1 MRDWVKSGWVLL
13 AAFVAVS
20 LIMGATT
27 ATAARLIT
35 GKQIKNGSIT
45 AKDLSTGLRAQLAE
59 GGAPGLQGPQGPK
72 GDPGPKGDKGADA
85 ISLFTFADSAVSPAI
100 DLSGADV
107 VVTSTAAQLPNASGA
122 VGGPIEFPAGPGR
135 SVTTYNLRVKTQ
147 GGGTYTCA
155 VQLSINGGAFFDVD
169 RETSTDQIMRYSTPA
184 GGFLGDSPGTFQ
196 FRVVC
201 NDGAGTRSV
210 TDADL
215 TVTVAVQKS

>member
-13 AAFVAVS
+13 AAFVALSVT
-20 LIMGATT
+20 MGAGA

-35 GKQIKNGSIT
+35 GKDIKNGSIT
-45 AKDLSTGLRAQLAE
+45 AKDLSAGVRDQLTE
-59 GGAPGLQGPQGPK
+59 SGAPGPQGPQGPK
-72 GDPGPKGDKGADA
+72 GDPGPKGDKGDDG
-85 ISLFTFADSAVSPAI
+85 ISLLTFADTAVTPAI
-100 DLSGADV
+100 DLSGPDT
-107 VVTSTAAQLPNASGA
+107 VVTSTAAQLPNATGA
-122 VGGPIEFPAGPGR
+122 VGGPIELPAGPGK

-147 GGGTYTCA
+147 GGGSYTCA
-155 VQLSINGGAFFDVD
+155 VQLSVNGGAFFDVD
-169 RETSTDQIMRYSTPA
+169 RETSTADVMRYSTPA
-184 GGFLGDSPGTFQ
+184 GGFLADTARTLQ